1 MHDLDRTTRTYEWEL
16 GDEMEMESF
25 DQEGP
30 FSESEE
36 MELAAELLSLNSEA
50 EMEQFLGSL
59 FKKIGKGFKTVF
71 KPLGKILKPIAKIA
85 LPIAGKV
92 AGGFFGGPVGGMI
105 GGKLGSMASN
115 LFEMEL
121 EGMDPGQQEMEVAR
135 RVVRL
140 AGAAAQQAATAPPS
154 VPPLVAAK
162 AAVAAAASQHAPGL
176 LRGRFGQ
183 RLTGGKVPGGRIP
196 GGRVPGGGAPGRL
209 VPVPSV
215 IPGPASPC
223 GCHRRSG
230 AWIRRNGKL
239 ILLGA

>member
-1 MHDLDRTTRTYEWEL
+1 MHDLDRTTRAYEWEL
-16 GDEMEMESF
+16 GEEMEAF

-50 EMEQFLGSL
+50 EMEQFLGGL

-71 KPLGKILKPIAKIA
+71 KPLGKILKPLAKTL

-105 GGKLGSMASN
+105 GGKLGSMATN
-115 LFEMEL
+115 LFEMEM

-140 AGAAAQQAATAPPS
+140 AGAAAQH
-154 VPPLVAAK
+154 
-162 AAVAAAASQHAPGL
+162 AAAAPASAPPLAAARMAVASAARQHAPGL

-183 RLTGGKVPGGRIP
+183 RLTG
-196 GGRVPGGGAPGRL
+196 RVPGGGAPGRL
-209 VPVPSV
+209 LPVS
-215 IPGPASPC
+215 IPDPVSGQASPC
-223 GCHRRSG
+223 RCKRRSG
-230 AWIRRNGKL
+230 AWIRRNGKI
-239 ILLGA
+239 ILLGS

>member
-1 MHDLDRTTRTYEWEL
+1 MHDLDRTLRTYEQEL
-16 GDEMEMESF
+16 DMELDMETAAY

-36 MELAAELLSLNSEA
+36 MELAAELLSLNGE
-50 EMEQFLGSL
+50 EELEQFLGKM
-59 FKKIGKGFKTVF
+59 FKRIGRGFKTVF
-71 KPLGKILKPIAKIA
+71 KPLGKILKPLAKTL

-140 AGAAAQQAATAPPS
+140 AGAAAQKAAAAPSSAPP
-154 VPPLVAAK
+154 LEAAK
-162 AAVAAAASQHAPGL
+162 AAVASAARQHAPGL

-183 RLTGGKVPGGRIP
+183 RLTDGETHGNRGNLGS
-196 GGRVPGGGAPGRL
+196 L
-209 VPVPSV
+209 VPVSSRAGGRP
-215 IPGPASPC
+215 SPC
-223 GCHRRSG
+223 QCKRRSG

-239 ILLGA
+239 VILGA

>member
-1 MHDLDRTTRTYEWEL
+1 MHDLDRTLRAYERETGGDAWEIAEEL
-16 GDEMEMESF
+16 ETF
-25 DQEGP
+25 DQESP

-36 MELAAELLSLNSEA
+36 MELAAELLSLNDEA
-50 EMEQFLGSL
+50 EMEQFLGKI

-71 KPLGKILKPIAKIA
+71 KPLGKILKPLAKTL

-92 AGGFFGGPVGGMI
+92 AGGFFGGPVGGAI

-140 AGAAAQQAATAPPS
+140 AGAAARKAAAAPPS
-154 VPPLVAAK
+154 MPPLAAAK
-162 AAVAAAASQHAPGL
+162 AAVASAAQQHAPGL

-183 RLTGGKVPGGRIP
+183 RLTR
-196 GGRVPGGGAPGRL
+196 GAAFASPASL
-209 VPVPSV
+209 VPVS
-215 IPGPASPC
+215 GQSGQASPC
-223 GCHRRSG
+223 RCKQRSG
-230 AWIRRNGKL
+230 AWIRRGGKVL
-239 ILLGA
+239 LLGA

>member
-1 MHDLDRTTRTYEWEL
+1 MHDLDRTLRTYEQEL
-16 GDEMEMESF
+16 DMELDMETY

-36 MELAAELLSLNSEA
+36 MELAAELLSLNGE
-50 EMEQFLGSL
+50 EELEQFLGNM
-59 FKKIGKGFKTVF
+59 FKKIGRGFKTVF
-71 KPLGKILKPIAKIA
+71 KPLGKILKPLAKTL

-92 AGGFFGGPVGGMI
+92 AGGFFGGPVGGML

-115 LFEMEL
+115 LFEMEM

-140 AGAAAQQAATAPPS
+140 AGAAAQKAAAAPNSAPP
-154 VPPLVAAK
+154 LEAAK
-162 AAVAAAASQHAPGL
+162 AAVASAARQHAPGL

-183 RLTGGKVPGGRIP
+183 RLTGG
-196 GGRVPGGGAPGRL
+196 GAPGNRRGNRGNL
-209 VPVPSV
+209 VPISGRAGEP
-215 IPGPASPC
+215 SPC
-223 GCHRRSG
+223 QCKRRSG

-239 ILLGA
+239 VILGA